1 MKRGRR
7 KTENP
12 ETAQRILATAERIF
26 AQQGLAG
33 ARTDEIAAA
42 AHVNKAMLYYYFS
55 SKRRLHRSVLE
66 NLFRQLRDS
75 VYPPRTAEQS
85 ARKRLLNYVNSYFDF
100 LVSHPNFPRLVQ
112 RAAMEAGENFAWI
125 AKEYLCA
132 FHRHV
137 SRVIEDGIASGEF
150 RKVDPHQAVLSIN
163 GLTVSYF
170 AAAPIFSKVL
180 GHNLLAPQALV
191 KRREALLDFLSP
203 RAISPGGDVRMTAR
217 KFFMLLGVLFLIT
230 ALLYFFTVPRGSAI
244 PLIGIV
250 DGNEVIVS
258 PQIAGR
264 MIRLTVDEGDRVKK
278 GQLIAELDPTEL
290 ECDAGAGRGQ
300 ASRAWKPG

>member
-12 ETAQRILATAERIF
+12 ETAQRILAAAEKIF

-33 ARTDEIAAA
+33 ARTDEIASAA
-42 AHVNKAMLYYYFS
+42 RVNKAMLYYYFS
-55 SKRRLHRSVLE
+55 SKRRLHRAVLE
-66 NLFRQLRDS
+66 NLFKKLRDS
-75 VYPPRTAEQS
+75 VYPPRSSKTTSREQ
-85 ARKRLLNYVNSYFDF
+85 LLNYVNSYFDF

-112 RAAMEAGENFAWI
+112 RAVMEAGENFAWI
-125 AKEYLCA
+125 AREYLIG

-180 GHNLLAPQALV
+180 GHNLLAPQALAN
-191 KRREALLDFLSP
+191 RRRALLDFLKH
-203 RAISPGGDVRMTAR
+203 G
-217 KFFMLLGVLFLIT
+217 LFRQE
-230 ALLYFFTVPRGSAI
+230 A
-244 PLIGIV
+244 
-250 DGNEVIVS
+250 
-258 PQIAGR
+258 
-264 MIRLTVDEGDRVKK
+264 K
-278 GQLIAELDPTEL
+278 AE
-290 ECDAGAGRGQ
+290 
-300 ASRAWKPG
+300 

>member
-1 MKRGRR
+1 MQMKRGRR

-12 ETAQRILATAERIF
+12 ETARRILATAERIF
-26 AQQGLAG
+26 ALQGLAG

-75 VYPPRTAEQS
+75 VYPPRTIEQS

-112 RAAMEAGENFAWI
+112 RAAMEAGRNFAWI
-125 AKEYLCA
+125 AQEYLIG
-132 FHRHV
+132 FHKHV

-180 GHNLLAPQALV
+180 GHNLLAPQALA
-191 KRREALLDFLSP
+191 KRRKALLDFLDH
-203 RAISPGGDVRMTAR
+203 G
-217 KFFMLLGVLFLIT
+217 LFRQE
-230 ALLYFFTVPRGSAI
+230 A
-244 PLIGIV
+244 
-250 DGNEVIVS
+250 
-258 PQIAGR
+258 
-264 MIRLTVDEGDRVKK
+264 K
-278 GQLIAELDPTEL
+278 AE
-290 ECDAGAGRGQ
+290 
-300 ASRAWKPG
+300 

>member
-12 ETAQRILATAERIF
+12 EAAQRILATAERIF
-26 AQQGLAG
+26 AEQGLAG
-33 ARTDEIAAA
+33 ARTDEIAAGA
-42 AHVNKAMLYYYFS
+42 RVNKAMLFYYFS
-55 SKRRLHRSVLE
+55 SKRRLHRAVLE

-75 VYPPRTAEQS
+75 VYPSRSAQQSPREQ
-85 ARKRLLNYVNSYFDF
+85 LLNYVNSYFDF

-112 RAAMEAGENFAWI
+112 RAAMEAGQNFAWI
-125 AKEYLCA
+125 AKEYLCT

-180 GHNLLAPQALV
+180 GHNLLAPQALA
-191 KRREALLDFLSP
+191 RRRRALLDFLDH
-203 RAISPGGDVRMTAR
+203 G
-217 KFFMLLGVLFLIT
+217 LFRQE
-230 ALLYFFTVPRGSAI
+230 A
-244 PLIGIV
+244 
-250 DGNEVIVS
+250 
-258 PQIAGR
+258 
-264 MIRLTVDEGDRVKK
+264 K
-278 GQLIAELDPTEL
+278 AE
-290 ECDAGAGRGQ
+290 
-300 ASRAWKPG
+300 

>member
-75 VYPPRTAEQS
+75 VYPPRTVEQS

-180 GHNLLAPQALV
+180 GHDLLAPQALV
-191 KRREALLDFLSP
+191 KRREALLDFL
-203 RAISPGGDVRMTAR
+203 AHG
-217 KFFMLLGVLFLIT
+217 LFRQE
-230 ALLYFFTVPRGSAI
+230 AMS
-244 PLIGIV
+244 
-250 DGNEVIVS
+250 E
-258 PQIAGR
+258 
-264 MIRLTVDEGDRVKK
+264 
-278 GQLIAELDPTEL
+278 
-290 ECDAGAGRGQ
+290 
-300 ASRAWKPG
+300 

>member
-7 KTENP
+7 KVENP
-12 ETAQRILATAERIF
+12 EAARRILATAERIF
-26 AQQGLAG
+26 AEQGLAG

-75 VYPPRTAEQS
+75 VYPPRTVEKS

-100 LVSHPNFPRLVQ
+100 LISHPNFPRLVQ
-112 RAAMEAGENFAWI
+112 RAAMDAGQNFAWI
-125 AKEYLCA
+125 AQEYLIG
-132 FHRHV
+132 FHKHV
-137 SRVIEDGIASGEF
+137 SRVIEDGIASREF

-180 GHNLLAPQALV
+180 GHNLLAPQALAM
-191 KRREALLDFLSP
+191 RRKALLDFL
-203 RAISPGGDVRMTAR
+203 AHG
-217 KFFMLLGVLFLIT
+217 LFRQE
-230 ALLYFFTVPRGSAI
+230 A
-244 PLIGIV
+244 
-250 DGNEVIVS
+250 
-258 PQIAGR
+258 
-264 MIRLTVDEGDRVKK
+264 K
-278 GQLIAELDPTEL
+278 AE
-290 ECDAGAGRGQ
+290 
-300 ASRAWKPG
+300 